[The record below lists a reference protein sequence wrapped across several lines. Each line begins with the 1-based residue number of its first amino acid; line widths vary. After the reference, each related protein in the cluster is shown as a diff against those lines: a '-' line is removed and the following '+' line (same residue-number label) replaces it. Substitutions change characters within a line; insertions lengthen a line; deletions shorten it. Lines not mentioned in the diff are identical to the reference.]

1 LQSTKGLALEVRL
14 SAYLDG
20 EVSEA
25 ERKELEQL
33 VARDDEARL
42 LLEML
47 KAGNAFGNKAF
58 EEFLHDPVPLSLV
71 RRIKQGPGVNPKA
84 ERVVSAAPR
93 QAKVRLWPRA
103 LAASIALLLVGSS
116 TGYLI
121 GRTSN
126 DGAPSVNVA
135 AARSWL
141 DDIADY
147 HRIYSRQ
154 TAEHLVEVPASGD
167 ARIENWLASSVGV
180 NFAERARPD
189 LRRRSTARRRWKARG
204 AADVQERGRR
214 RLRHLFSEKQAR
226 HIRREDDRKHTR
238 RYRYDFLAEE
248 RRILCGRWPLR
259 RRQSAATRRYCF
271 DSDLTAPQTSPPPPI
286 DKGFPLV
293 TPWDRVHYLS
303 Q

>member
-1 LQSTKGLALEVRL
+1 LQNTKGLALEVRL

-33 VARDDEARL
+33 VARDDEARM

-84 ERVVSAAPR
+84 ERVVNAAPS
-93 QAKVRLWPRA
+93 QTKVRLWPRA
-103 LAASIALLLVGSS
+103 LAASITLLLIGSS
-116 TGYLI
+116 TGYII

-126 DGAPSVNVA
+126 DGTPSVNVA
-135 AARSWL
+135 AARTWL

-154 TAEHLVEVPASGD
+154 TAEHLVEVPASSG
-167 ARIENWLASSVGV
+167 AKIESWLASSVGV
-180 NFAERARPD
+180 SFSLPD
-189 LRRRSTARRRWKARG
+189 LSTRGLTFEGARLLVAGGKPVAQLMYKNEDGDVFAICFLKSKPGTSDGNMAESIRDDLAMISWQKGGASYVVVGPSSDANLQQLTDTVSTA
-204 AADVQERGRR
+204 
-214 RLRHLFSEKQAR
+214 
-226 HIRREDDRKHTR
+226 I
-238 RYRYDFLAEE
+238 
-248 RRILCGRWPLR
+248 
-259 RRQSAATRRYCF
+259 
-271 DSDLTAPQTSPPPPI
+271 
-286 DKGFPLV
+286 
-293 TPWDRVHYLS
+293 
-303 Q
+303 

>member
-1 LQSTKGLALEVRL
+1 MQNTKGLALEVRL

-33 VARDDEARL
+33 VARDDDARL

-47 KAGNAFGNKAF
+47 KSGNAFGNKAF

-84 ERVVSAAPR
+84 ERVVNAAPR
-93 QAKVRLWPRA
+93 QTKVQLWPRA
-103 LAASIALLLVGSS
+103 LAASIALLLIGSS
-116 TGYLI
+116 TGYII

-126 DGAPSVNVA
+126 DSTPPTNVA
-135 AARSWL
+135 AARTWL

-167 ARIENWLASSVGV
+167 GRIESWFASSVGV
-180 NFAERARPD
+180 NFSLPD
-189 LRRRSTARRRWKARG
+189 LSARG
-204 AADVQERGRR
+204 LSFEGARLLVAGGKPVAQLMYKNEDGDVFAICFLKSKPGTTEGKMTESIRDDIAMISWQKGGASYVVVGPSADANLQ
-214 RLRHLFSEKQAR
+214 Q
-226 HIRREDDRKHTR
+226 
-238 RYRYDFLAEE
+238 LADTVSTT
-248 RRILCGRWPLR
+248 I
-259 RRQSAATRRYCF
+259 
-271 DSDLTAPQTSPPPPI
+271 
-286 DKGFPLV
+286 
-293 TPWDRVHYLS
+293 
-303 Q
+303 